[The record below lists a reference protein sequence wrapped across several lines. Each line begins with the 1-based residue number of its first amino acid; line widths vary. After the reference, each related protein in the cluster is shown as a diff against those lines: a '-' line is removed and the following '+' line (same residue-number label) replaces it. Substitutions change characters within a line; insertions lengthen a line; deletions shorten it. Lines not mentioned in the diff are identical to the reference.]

1 MAGAGCEVAHDST
14 RSVSSAEMAFK
25 VACNSAI
32 QNLIG
37 VPNPT
42 QMKKAAKGH
51 VENKTKKTQKKWDLE
66 TLKYLEHEKLYH
78 ELVSY
83 SMVAGK
89 EANYN
94 TELVNPIN
102 FTESWRNLFARSLRG
117 EITPHTIK
125 HGARKAR
132 ATRRLVRRV
141 IRKREKAMS
150 KNKLSRTA
158 IAIMPPDYVVNQFDK
173 FGFVGGLV
181 SKILTMG
188 DNNVQKAHKFTEP
201 IEAAKNELVSYLT
214 SKLKKDKT
222 FTIGTK
228 SLGGI
233 KGFHTVGGEEVV
245 IHDIVFSG
253 THAADVYEVTFPD
266 RKDPD
271 KKMLV
276 PKDELGKDLEDVE
289 NALISQYADE
299 LMTEIGDGQVRK
311 ITPKTILRNGERGY
325 EKFKSGD
332 LVKINAILDAMQ
344 EEGKKEK
351 PEKVPGIHV
360 QRKKIINKQGNEE
373 NWEFSYVMIKQGEM
387 THELTGKEGE
397 SYNTYLINKK
407 QVLADGNLGETTYFV
422 GRQKVAGRI
431 VDNRYSQAEID
442 EILKEGY
449 YRSDSNVNFGKH
461 TFKNKIETVVNGETV
476 EETTELNDDGSENSK
491 YREED
496 VEGSQKKNW
505 VDFKFMDTQPD
516 KNIMNKLWES
526 MVKMRDSYA
535 DAFEVLRS
543 QDLAIQKKRDKL
555 HQAVIKWRI
564 DSGDTHEQAGSWL
577 SLQLEKLGVAQHI
590 KVNKNGNLVTSSTY
604 AKQKKENYFPQLY
617 SRLSIFFK
625 QLPKAIKELEDKRS
639 DYLKE
644 NKIPDGQGGFFART
658 KEWEEANGK
667 YEGGQLQ
674 RFDSGLEHLMGIATE
689 QDLNRDISFLH
700 DLNSMKHLKHI
711 TAWTDPLERRKDG
724 QLHSDYFNKSFNA
737 IHKNEVMVELM
748 EAVYKMTRLEKNLP
762 QGSID
767 YIVNRV
773 KIAFGD
779 PTSRAQGLF
788 KEKPEAYEEM
798 GKTLN
803 GLPSWILGGTI
814 HDGKSAEK
822 LTKWMTAPA
831 TMMFLGGSSALGNSA
846 QIVNQIMRVGWK
858 ISGQAHSEWK
868 SDLKGKGWKKI
879 IDNTGILNTITMF
892 QDIMMKGGSSKL
904 SDVGLINFGGIPI
917 PMPNM
922 FTFGKLLRRGRK
934 NFIDKGA
941 GDMEDFLLQLLQ
953 QEQNPQSLQ
962 DITDLRLANKLRE
975 GIDNKDL
982 RKKRGA
988 LYDIFTLPDETSEKI
1003 IKGMFKE
1010 LITDVSDNKLKQMV
1024 SWKLSWWFNSSG
1036 APGEDVFT
1044 FTKSE
1049 ERLRSLTVVM
1059 ALIHA
1064 QATGLLGGET
1074 GKWEE
1079 QFMTDNAVRIARNAV
1094 YYTQFGM
1101 TPPYLGEAFNG
1112 FGRALW
1118 QYKQYP
1124 TLQMIHDGEIVNAFR
1139 DGNYSMGDG
1148 FGRITKAISDAT
1160 IKMGGGTLQQ
1170 LAPSI
1175 FKKGKHDFSYDP
1187 SDPDL
1192 DHEAIAMARW
1202 IFTRGIASVLASII
1216 GIIPFLGKGVR
1227 TFAPNLPIYSLF
1239 RGAENPA
1246 FGLLTRAVMWMPLIM
1261 YGLDDDDD
1269 EELLNDLTNSV
1280 GFLFTPVII
1289 GMFLRAGVSLYESF
1303 DD

>member
-1 MAGAGCEVAHDST
+1 MAGAGCELSHDTT
-14 RSVSSAEMAFK
+14 RSASSAAMAFK
-25 VACNSAI
+25 MKCNSAI

-37 VPNPT
+37 APNPI
-42 QMKKAAKGH
+42 QMKKAARAH
-51 VENKTKKTQKKWDLE
+51 EEFKTKKTKKKWNLE
-66 TLKYLEHEKLYH
+66 TLKYLEHEKLYE

-83 SMVAGK
+83 SMIAGK
-89 EANYN
+89 ETNYN
-94 TELVNPIN
+94 TELVDPIK
-102 FTESWRNLFARSLRG
+102 FTESWRSVFARSLRG

-125 HGARKAR
+125 QGARKAL
-132 ATRRLVRRV
+132 ATRNLVKRV
-141 IRKREKAMS
+141 IRKREKLMR
-150 KNKLSRTA
+150 KDKISRA
-158 IAIMPPDYVVNQFDK
+158 EIAWMPPEYIVNQFDK
-173 FGFVGGLV
+173 FGFIGGLV

-188 DNNVQKAHKFTEP
+188 DNNVQKAHKFTDP
-201 IEAAKNELVSYLT
+201 INKAKNQLVSYIT
-214 SKLKKDKT
+214 NKLKQDKT

-233 KGFHTVGGEEVV
+233 KGFFTTDGEAVI
-245 IHDIVFSG
+245 IHDVVESAQHG
-253 THAADVYEVTFPD
+253 EDVYDVTFPD
-266 RKDPD
+266 RNDPD
-271 KKMLV
+271 ARKLL
-276 PKDELGKDLEDVE
+276 PKDELSKDLEDVE

-299 LMTEIGDGQVRK
+299 LMAEIGDGQVRK
-311 ITPKTILRNGERGY
+311 IVPKVVLHEDDDGY
-325 EKFKSGD
+325 TEFKNGD

-344 EEGKKEK
+344 TEGEK
-351 PEKVPGIHV
+351 DDPKKVPGVHT
-360 QRKKIINKQGNEE
+360 QRKTITNAQGNEE
-373 NWEFSYVMIKQGEM
+373 KWEFSYVMIKQGEM
-387 THELTGKEGE
+387 THELSGQKGE

-407 QVLADGNLGETTYFV
+407 QVLSDGKLGDTKYFI
-422 GRQKVAGRI
+422 GRKKVAGKI
-431 VDNRYSQAEID
+431 IEDRYTQSDIEG
-442 EILKEGY
+442 ILEAGY
-449 YRSDSNVNFGKH
+449 YRSDSNENFGKH
-461 TFKNKIETVVNGETV
+461 TFLNKKETVIDGEAV
-476 EETTELNDDGSENSK
+476 EETTELNDDGSENSM
-491 YREED
+491 YTEEN

-505 VDFKFMDTQPD
+505 VDFKFMDVQPD
-516 KNIMNKLWES
+516 KNVMKHLWKS
-526 MVKMRDSYA
+526 MEEIREIYGN
-535 DAFEVLRS
+535 AFETLRS

-564 DSGDTHEQAGSWL
+564 DKGDSHEQAGAWL
-577 SLQLEKLGVAQHI
+577 SEQLEKLGVAQHI
-590 KVNKNGNLVTSSTY
+590 KVNAKGNLVTSSTY
-604 AKQKKENYFPQLY
+604 SKKKKENYFPQLY
-617 SRLSIFFK
+617 SRISVFFK
-625 QLPKAIKELEDKRS
+625 QLPKAIGDLEEKRN
-639 DYLKE
+639 DYLDE
-644 NKIPDGQGGFFART
+644 NPLPDGSLRT
-658 KEWEEANGK
+658 KEFEKAQGI

-674 RFDSGLEHLMGIATE
+674 RFDEGLKHLTSILEE

-711 TAWTDPLERRKDG
+711 TAWTDPLQRRKDG
-724 QLHSDYFNKSFNA
+724 QIHNDYFNKSFNA

-748 EAVYKMTRLEKNLP
+748 EAVYKMTRLSKNLP

-814 HDGKSAEK
+814 HDGKSAER
-822 LTKWMTAPA
+822 LTKWITAPA

-868 SDLKGKGWKKI
+868 STTKGEGWKDI
-879 IDNTGILNTITMF
+879 IKNTGILNTITMF

-904 SDVGLINFGGIPI
+904 ADVGLVNFGGIPI

-922 FTFGKLLRRGRK
+922 FQFGKLLKKGR
-934 NFIDKGA
+934 NSFIDNGA
-941 GDMEDFLLQLLQ
+941 GEMEDFLLQLLQ
-953 QEQNPQSLQ
+953 QEQNPQALQ
-962 DITDLRLANKLRE
+962 DIIDLKKADKLRQ
-975 GIDNKDL
+975 GIKNKDL

-988 LYDIFTLPDETSEKI
+988 LYDIFTLPEETSEKV

-1010 LITDVSDNKLKQMV
+1010 LITNVSDNKLKQMV

-1049 ERLRSLTVVM
+1049 ERLRSLTVIM
-1059 ALIHA
+1059 ALMHA
-1064 QATGLLGGET
+1064 QATGLLGSESS
-1074 GKWEE
+1074 KWED

-1112 FGRALW
+1112 IGRALW

-1139 DGNYSMGDG
+1139 DGNYSVGDG
-1148 FGRITKAISDAT
+1148 FTRITKAISDAT
-1160 IKMGGGTLQQ
+1160 IKMAGGTLQGI
-1170 LAPSI
+1170 APTML
-1175 FKKGKHDFSYDP
+1175 KGKKINFSYDP
-1187 SDPDL
+1187 ADPDL

-1202 IFTRGIASVLASII
+1202 IFTRGIASVIASIV
-1216 GIIPFLGKGVR
+1216 GVIPFLGKGIR
-1227 TFAPNLPIYSLF
+1227 TFAPTLPIYSLF

-1246 FGLLTRAVMWMPLIM
+1246 FGLLTRAAIWIPMIM
-1261 YGLDDDDD
+1261 YGLDDDED
-1269 EELLNDLTNSV
+1269 EDLINDLTNSV

-1289 GMFLRAGVSLYESF
+1289 GLFLRSGLSLYEIF